1 MDDGE
6 GKVRECSQKTKRCVK
21 IHVATHEQGSG
32 RPKCSTMPRTA
43 GIATGILAST
53 STTTTKFRALLPLFP
68 PPCSAGRC
76 GMAGPASASPS
87 ACGHAFSCSSLPWY
101 AVLAGHPRRAL
112 AHGTR
117 TDSTTCSSAK
127 QRLKPVAPP
136 HARTCGSFCRRAWR
150 SNTSIP
156 HAQLHTAYVH
166 GTNDNANAP
175 CETEV
180 FVCVSSLYKQ
190 RQWSCR
196 SILERDEERKGEEPG
211 TPEA

>member
-53 STTTTKFRALLPLFP
+53 STTTTKFRALLPLF

-175 CETEV
+175 CEKGR
-180 FVCVSSLYKQ
+180 VCL
-190 RQWSCR
+190 CF
-196 SILERDEERKGEEPG
+196 
-211 TPEA
+211 